1 MKNNVIIFGDS
12 YSTFKGF
19 IPDGYAVYYS
29 EEERPETDVTKVS
42 ETWWHQVVNEANLN
56 LVLNNSW
63 SGSTIGYTGYNNSDC
78 SKSSSFIYR
87 LKELIENGFFTNPD
101 ATKLILRIL
110 VTSIW
115 NTVVE
120 IEFEGLWEWQILND
134 TYFYEILDTSVSF
147 NDKGYIVWADDV
159 WNNREELEGCSFAIA
174 KSMKWRIVE

>member
-1 MKNNVIIFGDS
+1 MFNEIKTEKDIQN
-12 YSTFKGF
+12 F
-19 IPDGYAVYYS
+19 IDKTNSLHDGYIIGVQY
-29 EEERPETDVTKVS
+29 TNDVHTNV
-42 ETWWHQVVNEANLN
+42 
-56 LVLNNSW
+56 
-63 SGSTIGYTGYNNSDC
+63 D
-78 SKSSSFIYR
+78 
-87 LKELIENGFFTNPD
+87 ENGFFTNPD

-174 KSMKWRIVE
+174 KSMNWRIAK